1 MLRTLAAV
9 TAIAVGATVVYA
21 QNADAIKQRR
31 EVMRTIVKSG
41 SGDVF
46 KMTKGE
52 LPFDLAKVQAVVKAV
67 EDNAPKFKALFPDD
81 SKTGLT
87 DAQPKIWAARAEF
100 NAVIDKWTA
109 DAKAAGAAIKD
120 EATFKAEYGK
130 VGGGCGGCHKASD
143 GFATALSES
152 FKKMQTPLQ

>member
-1 MLRTLAAV
+1 MLRILAVV
-9 TAIAVGATVVYA
+9 TAIAVGATAVYA

-52 LPFDLAKVQAVVKAV
+52 MPFDLAKVQAVVKAV
-67 EDNAPKFKALFPDD
+67 EDQCAEVQGLFADD
-81 SKTGLT
+81 SKTGTT
-87 DAQPKIWAARAEF
+87 DAQPKIWTARAEF
-100 NAVIDKWTA
+100 NAVIDKWAA

-130 VGGGCGGCHKASD
+130 VGGACGGCHKASD
-143 GFATALSES
+143 GFAHSPE
-152 FKKMQTPLQ
+152 